1 MARKPHPL
9 HFHLEKASGPLT
21 ELLHRVSEHQASLQL
36 VHSILPEEYH
46 AHCLHVD
53 LRQNELLLLV
63 DSPVWANR
71 THYVS
76 ATLLEKLN
84 ALHPNTIK
92 RVRIQIAPQQNP
104 KPTATQN
111 RKATLSLRSAE
122 TLRSAA
128 NSITDPALATA
139 LQRLARHGTD
149 TQG

>member
-9 HFHLEKASGPLT
+9 QFHLEKASGPLT
-21 ELLHRVSEHQASLQL
+21 GLLHRVSEHQESLNI
-36 VHSILPEEYH
+36 VRSILPEEYH

-53 LRQNELLLLV
+53 LRQNELLLLM

-71 THYVS
+71 AHYVS
-76 ATLLEKLN
+76 PTLLEKIN
-84 ALHPNTIK
+84 VLHPNTIK

-104 KPTATQN
+104 KPTSPQN

-122 TLRSAA
+122 TLLSAA

-139 LQRLARHGTD
+139 LQRLARHGTGS
-149 TQG
+149 QG